1 MRFFKKKDEDF
12 EDIEVE
18 VQEKEEKIK
27 RSFVPSFNREKINTL
42 LRNRLFLASLA
53 VAISAALVFGGAFAM
68 DKMLNSTVAVVKAK
82 QEIPKGSYIT
92 ADMLVVKDIG
102 ALGSPVDKI
111 AEKDVA
117 LGKYAKVDIL
127 PDDII
132 TSSRL
137 ADSIPHKDPYLYDMQ
152 EDEYAISVS
161 IKTSAAGLNAK
172 ILPGD
177 IVSVLSAQTSN
188 SVNTVDIDM
197 ESLKYVEVLDV
208 VYTGADGEKTLAS
221 GGNIILSANRQQ
233 AQALAQLE
241 QTGSIHIAFVTRD
254 KEDIQ
259 KLMGPQNTVPE
270 SLPEQL
276 PETQP
281 EIPSENA
288 ADINTEAKEENEIEY

>member
-12 EDIEVE
+12 EDIELE
-18 VQEKEEKIK
+18 VQEKEEKTK
-27 RSFVPSFNREKINTL
+27 RAFVPSFTKEQIHIL

-68 DKMLNSTVAVVKAK
+68 DKMLNSTIAVVKAK
-82 QEIPKGSYIT
+82 QEIPKGTYIT
-92 ADMLVVKDIG
+92 SDMLVIKEIG

-111 AEKDVA
+111 ADKDTV

-127 PDDII
+127 PDDVI

-137 ADSIPHKDPYLYDMQ
+137 TDSIPYNDPYLYDMQ
-152 EDEYAISVS
+152 DGEYAISVS
-161 IKTSAAGLNAK
+161 IKSNAAGLNAK

-177 IVSVLSAQTSN
+177 IVSILAAQTGN
-188 SVNTVDIDM
+188 STNTVDIDM
-197 ESLKYVEVLDV
+197 QSLEYVEVLDV
-208 VYTGADGEKTLAS
+208 IYTAANGERTLAD
-221 GGNIILSANRQQ
+221 GGNIILSVNRQQ

-259 KLMGPQNTVPE
+259 NLMGPQNTVPE
-270 SLPEQL
+270 SLPETQ
-276 PETQP
+276 PETLP

-288 ADINTEAKEENEIEY
+288 ADTNTEAKEENEVEE